1 MNAAQVQHNHQR
13 QPPTTTR
20 RERGG
25 AREATAWEVAE
36 NEGIRCG
43 RGSRRGQ
50 DMDAHACIQVGRGGA
65 CMREELMSWLGPSTI
80 DDLLFPPSI
89 RLLDVLL

>member
-1 MNAAQVQHNHQR
+1 
-13 QPPTTTR
+13 
-20 RERGG
+20 
-25 AREATAWEVAE
+25 
-36 NEGIRCG
+36 
-43 RGSRRGQ
+43 
-50 DMDAHACIQVGRGGA
+50 MDAHACIQVGRGGA